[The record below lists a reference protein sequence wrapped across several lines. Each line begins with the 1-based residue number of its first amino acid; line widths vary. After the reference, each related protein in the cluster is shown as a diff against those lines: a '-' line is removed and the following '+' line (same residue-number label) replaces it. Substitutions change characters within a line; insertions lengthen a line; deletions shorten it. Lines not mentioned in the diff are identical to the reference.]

1 MIELWLPHSQ
11 TISDQALRVW
21 SLNCQAVHGCPW
33 LSMAVHGCWSLIHN
47 ISCPSATAQLTLLK
61 QPSCVTK
68 LFTSYVNIYVYIY
81 YIYIYILY
89 IYYIYIYIY
98 TAKLHQIAI
107 FMLFQFMLFSYSS
120 WRYESGIDHG
130 LQAFAKEVAQC
141 AWGPPPVQESV
152 RGPTADP
159 NTWKQSGLWS
169 PATMNANMNMYIYI
183 CTCICTCTCTFISAN
198 CVCVYILHG
207 YHA

>member
-1 MIELWLPHSQ
+1 
-11 TISDQALRVW
+11 
-21 SLNCQAVHGCPW
+21 
-33 LSMAVHGCWSLIHN
+33 MAVHGCWSLIHN

-81 YIYIYILY
+81 IYYIYIYIY
-89 IYYIYIYIY
+89 IVYILYIY

-141 AWGPPPVQESV
+141 AV
-152 RGPTADP
+152 R
-159 NTWKQSGLWS
+159 
-169 PATMNANMNMYIYI
+169 PASCAGERARAHRRSEHLKTEWLVKPCNYER
-183 CTCICTCTCTFISAN
+183 
-198 CVCVYILHG
+198 
-207 YHA
+207 